1 MGHYGLDDG
10 LAFLGF
16 GPTEDSKGNRYIYQ
30 ENDTQKGGLE
40 LEGFRLALISLS
52 VAMASSSSISKFSIS
67 EL

>member
-40 LEGFRLALISLS
+40 LEGFGLALISLCS
-52 VAMASSSSISKFSIS
+52 DGLLLFDLQI
-67 EL
+67 LHL

>member
-40 LEGFRLALISLS
+40 QEGFGLARSTLVSVHFSL
-52 VAMASSSSISKFSIS
+52 AMVYS
-67 EL
+67 L